1 MRSGG
6 GGRQALNGPWLGEA
20 KSLGRAE
27 REAAQD
33 KLGCSRMTRS
43 TRHTGRSGRA
53 FAIAAAIYGAS
64 IPARATVP
72 LPTDPETGDAARE
85 LGYQGVDAFDRG
97 EWERARQ
104 YFHQAYQLVPAPTLA
119 IREADAL
126 VKLARLVE
134 AKAVYER
141 IAKLPID
148 NDSPRAFREAVE
160 RAGIELQDLE
170 HTVPRLTVRFRPG
183 PRAGARVLIDELVRH
198 PSQLDQPLLL
208 DPGNHHL
215 EVYGAHNQRI
225 LDRNVVLRRGQHEVV
240 VAVFDDPPTEAP
252 STQRTIGWASIAVG
266 GAGTAVGVATGLL
279 AAKRRDSLDE
289 RCMGDVCPESA
300 QGEHDTYR
308 SLRTV
313 SFVGYGVGLLG
324 VGLGATLLLTSSGAN
339 ASDEPAGVRPWIGL
353 GSAGIGGRF

>member
-1 MRSGG
+1 
-6 GGRQALNGPWLGEA
+6 
-20 KSLGRAE
+20 
-27 REAAQD
+27 
-33 KLGCSRMTRS
+33 MTRS
-43 TRHTGRSGRA
+43 TRHAGRSGRA

-64 IPARATVP
+64 TPARATVP

-97 EWERARQ
+97 DWERARQ
-104 YFHQAYQLVPAPTLA
+104 YFHQAYQIVPAPTLA
-119 IREADAL
+119 IWEADAL

-134 AKAVYER
+134 AKAAYER

-170 HTVPRLTVRFRPG
+170 HAVPRITVKVRPG
-183 PRAGARVLIDELVRH
+183 PRAGARVLIDGLGIR
-198 PSQLDQPLLL
+198 PSQLDHPLLL

-215 EVYGAHNQRI
+215 EVYGAQNQRI

-240 VAVFDDPPTEAP
+240 VAVLDDPAPAAP
-252 STQRTIGWASIAVG
+252 STQPTIGWTSIAVG
-266 GAGTAVGVATGLL
+266 GAGTAVGIATALL
-279 AAKRRDSLDE
+279 AANRRDSLDE
-289 RCMGDVCPESA
+289 RCTGDVCPEAA
-300 QGEHDTYR
+300 QGELDTYR

-324 VGLGATLLLTSSGAN
+324 VGLGATLLLTSSGDN
-339 ASDEPAGVRPWIGL
+339 ASDERESVRPWIGF